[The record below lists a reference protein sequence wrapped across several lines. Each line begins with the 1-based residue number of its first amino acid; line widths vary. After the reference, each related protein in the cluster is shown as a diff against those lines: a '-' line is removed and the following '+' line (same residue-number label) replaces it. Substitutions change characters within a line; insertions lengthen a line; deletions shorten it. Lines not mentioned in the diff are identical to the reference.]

1 MYILDFVGYFVFQI
15 LQLFKY
21 AVIIYVIMN
30 MLISFNVINNSN
42 KFIYIILEFLYKLT
56 EPGLNL
62 IRKFIPNFGSLDVS
76 PIILILIIE
85 ALQYVMT
92 KYGFF

>member
-42 KFIYIILEFLYKLT
+42 KLVYIILEFLYKLT
-56 EPGLNL
+56 EPCFNL

-76 PIILILIIE
+76 PTILILIIE